1 MSKRKMG
8 ELIWR
13 KIFSGGGGGQG
24 EARKKSRLDML
35 WNRWKKEETAKGK
48 SSFKQK
54 QADREWKKREIDREM
69 KRRGEERSK
78 LKNKAAKG
86 KIKKAPKKAPKKAQ
100 KLLPASK
107 EAERKQSAAVRERIK
122 RANEAEKNLPKGN
135 PRAVGKFRGRKKMEV
150 PEGVK
155 KAGAKVK
162 KVAKKAASKIPKTT
176 TKQKVKI
183 GTAGAGLYYLS
194 EKYKQVKKK
203 QKKSKK

>member
-1 MSKRKMG
+1 MAKRKMA

-13 KIFSGGGGGQG
+13 KIFSGGGGQG

-35 WNRWKKEETAKGK
+35 LNRWKKEEAGKGK
-48 SSFKQK
+48 TKQT
-54 QADREWKKREIDREM
+54 
-69 KRRGEERSK
+69 
-78 LKNKAAKG
+78 
-86 KIKKAPKKAPKKAQ
+86 PKKTPKKTQ

-107 EAERKQSAAVRERIK
+107 EAQSKQSAAVRARIK
-122 RANEAEKNLPKGN
+122 RANEAEKNLPKSN

-176 TKQKVKI
+176 TKQKVKA
-183 GTAGAGLYYLS
+183 GAAGAGLYYLS